1 MSNVHAALR
10 NLKVKDTPKI
20 QNALHERRFMRGFEE
35 KRETLIIKIGE
46 DTLVL
51 IARRNANRGPGSR
64 PLRL

>member
-35 KRETLIIKIGE
+35 KRETLTE
-46 DTLVL
+46 
-51 IARRNANRGPGSR
+51 RGQLFPMLSSQH
-64 PLRL
+64 LDC